1 MGLSMGLAWDVTV
14 AGFATDLSCWK
25 RVNDKGIF

>member
-14 AGFATDLSCWK
+14 ARFTMDLSCWK